1 MKALENCSSPPLQN
15 LLLKDGKLSSLYT
28 TQGNLLCVCG
38 TSFFCFTGRQ
48 IRLSLNS
55 RVPASCSCCLLWS
68 TLTHLSRQLV
78 IATFQKAHVCLDICM
93 IQQQA
98 YLLISY
104 ASGVVFLMGVHLAL
118 LGIKYCLCQFGLH
131 AFGQHHCVPDWIFY
145 TSQISF
151 FFGSELQV
159 WRLLSYS
166 SAILR
171 LSQRQRTS
179 GSHYVHLCR
188 IC

>member
-1 MKALENCSSPPLQN
+1 MLKYLRARSTVKWNWCQTYWLGVVLCADDGTAALKDESLDTSSHLCSQNKISSLDMNLGDPDVLETIWMKALENCSSPPLQN

-28 TQGNLLCVCG
+28 TQGNLLFVCG

-93 IQQQA
+93 I
-98 YLLISY
+98 
-104 ASGVVFLMGVHLAL
+104 
-118 LGIKYCLCQFGLH
+118 
-131 AFGQHHCVPDWIFY
+131 
-145 TSQISF
+145 
-151 FFGSELQV
+151 
-159 WRLLSYS
+159 
-166 SAILR
+166 
-171 LSQRQRTS
+171 
-179 GSHYVHLCR
+179 
-188 IC
+188 